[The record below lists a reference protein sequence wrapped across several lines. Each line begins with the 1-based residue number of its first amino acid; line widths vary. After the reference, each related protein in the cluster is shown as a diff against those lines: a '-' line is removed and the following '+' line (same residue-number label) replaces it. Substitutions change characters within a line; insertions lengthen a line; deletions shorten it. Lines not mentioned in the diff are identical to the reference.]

1 MKFSKLLVILIY
13 TFYCNL
19 IFANEKIYITVESQ
33 THSNAIRTMFLKN
46 KDLITVS
53 NDKTI
58 KIWDLK
64 NYQLKNT
71 LYGHIGVGYAG
82 RLNYAAYNQNI
93 NKLAVSGDLAENQEN
108 YEMYKIRI
116 YDMNS
121 NKIYKTIENH
131 EGIVSHL
138 EFTAD
143 GKYLIIGFT
152 YPFYHFS
159 IFETKDFNLVNDI
172 KITERYDGRKYYKI
186 NKLKIIKKNDDYL
199 VVTVSDQGDIDIYSK
214 KQNKII
220 NSINIQKDITSLLV
234 DKNNIYIGYD
244 KGLEKYDLNLNL
256 QQKVFFEHNLTFMN
270 ELNKQT
276 LLICSET
283 VCFQYDKKSLA
294 FIKKIFANTD
304 SISTALIFDENTII
318 TPFGKNQEIALIN
331 FKTNEVTKKIRNDSI
346 NIYSI
351 GLYNEFLG
359 FSDEFNTN
367 NFNKYVNLNTLTI
380 NKLDPLENF
389 KFDTG
394 LSIKND
400 NIEIKESK
408 EYLLQNTPTIISV
421 NNKKENISY
430 DITKTSANGFLHS
443 VYGIIE
449 SDKNDLILSGSA
461 YGFLEAYNAKTG
473 NKIANFNG
481 HNDFISAL
489 VKNNKFLFSSSYDG
503 IINAWDIEKIKN
515 LEEKKVISEWMVEKV
530 AEKFGT
536 TKENI
541 KNFATQLYLNYGID
555 IYKIDI
561 EELFPTFS
569 IYILKENEFVIWTE
583 EGYFSVSS
591 PEVLKYITWHMNQG
605 YDKEAIRYDIGKFYD
620 VFFRPDLVKLKL
632 QGEDIS
638 KYTQG
643 LTVKDALKNPPPEVK
658 IINVDKKQ
666 IVNKNNLAYAAQI
679 DTKKDNVN
687 VKFNVSDFGGGV
699 GTIRVYQEGKL
710 IKTIGKSEIDKVIAN
725 VDTKIEEQEKEK
737 KLSEYQQLA
746 LSKAINGEALKIDEQ
761 ITNSFDNDLIVNSS
775 GDYEINVALKNG
787 LNQISI
793 EAFNKTNTITSFRST
808 VNINANIPE
817 RKPKLYAIVAGVNNF
832 ESNYGNTLQN
842 LKYAVNDAKSISDIA
857 SKSREKIFDD
867 IEIISL
873 IGNQVTK
880 DNIEA
885 AFENISKKASLEDT
899 ILFYISTHGISANSK
914 FYLLPSNNAQLTNL
928 IEFNDIFK
936 KSSEL
941 KSLNQIFIIDACQSG
956 SANDIAS
963 AVYDSRASVLARSS
977 GIHLLSASTSGTYA
991 FENNEYKHSNFTYHI
1006 LDSMKNKE
1014 TDKNKDGFISVIE
1027 LSDKLR
1033 NLDSNEK
1040 QFPVIQN
1047 IGNDINLNKAY

>member
-1 MKFSKLLVILIY
+1 
-13 TFYCNL
+13 
-19 IFANEKIYITVESQ
+19 
-33 THSNAIRTMFLKN
+33 
-46 KDLITVS
+46 
-53 NDKTI
+53 
-58 KIWDLK
+58 
-64 NYQLKNT
+64 
-71 LYGHIGVGYAG
+71 
-82 RLNYAAYNQNI
+82 
-93 NKLAVSGDLAENQEN
+93 
-108 YEMYKIRI
+108 
-116 YDMNS
+116 
-121 NKIYKTIENH
+121 
-131 EGIVSHL
+131 
-138 EFTAD
+138 
-143 GKYLIIGFT
+143 
-152 YPFYHFS
+152 
-159 IFETKDFNLVNDI
+159 
-172 KITERYDGRKYYKI
+172 
-186 NKLKIIKKNDDYL
+186 
-199 VVTVSDQGDIDIYSK
+199 
-214 KQNKII
+214 
-220 NSINIQKDITSLLV
+220 
-234 DKNNIYIGYD
+234 
-244 KGLEKYDLNLNL
+244 
-256 QQKVFFEHNLTFMN
+256 
-270 ELNKQT
+270 
-276 LLICSET
+276 
-283 VCFQYDKKSLA
+283 
-294 FIKKIFANTD
+294 
-304 SISTALIFDENTII
+304 
-318 TPFGKNQEIALIN
+318 
-331 FKTNEVTKKIRNDSI
+331 
-346 NIYSI
+346 
-351 GLYNEFLG
+351 
-359 FSDEFNTN
+359 
-367 NFNKYVNLNTLTI
+367 
-380 NKLDPLENF
+380 
-389 KFDTG
+389 
-394 LSIKND
+394 
-400 NIEIKESK
+400 
-408 EYLLQNTPTIISV
+408 
-421 NNKKENISY
+421 
-430 DITKTSANGFLHS
+430 
-443 VYGIIE
+443 
-449 SDKNDLILSGSA
+449 
-461 YGFLEAYNAKTG
+461 
-473 NKIANFNG
+473 
-481 HNDFISAL
+481 
-489 VKNNKFLFSSSYDG
+489 
-503 IINAWDIEKIKN
+503 
-515 LEEKKVISEWMVEKV
+515 
-530 AEKFGT
+530 
-536 TKENI
+536 
-541 KNFATQLYLNYGID
+541 
-555 IYKIDI
+555 
-561 EELFPTFS
+561 
-569 IYILKENEFVIWTE
+569 
-583 EGYFSVSS
+583 
-591 PEVLKYITWHMNQG
+591 LKYITWHMNQG

>member
-1 MKFSKLLVILIY
+1 MNNKYLEILLFLVLSFNNLFSSDIINNVENEIYLSINSKVSKEYIHQIAFFNKKDHFFLVGNDNI
-13 TFYCNL
+13 
-19 IFANEKIYITVESQ
+19 
-33 THSNAIRTMFLKN
+33 IR
-46 KDLITVS
+46 
-53 NDKTI
+53 
-58 KIWDLK
+58 
-64 NYQLKNT
+64 
-71 LYGHIGVGYAG
+71 LY
-82 RLNYAAYNQNI
+82 
-93 NKLAVSGDLAENQEN
+93 DAENGTLLNFFTGYIEKKNPNKQKLFTIAIDNNDEYFATAGN
-108 YEMYKIRI
+108 IKDNLNNNSIIRI
-116 YDMNS
+116 FDINTGKIVKNLEVD
-121 NKIYKTIENH
+121 NKNI
-131 EGIVSHL
+131 SRL
-138 EFTAD
+138 EFTKD
-143 GKYLIIGFT
+143 GKYLISSGKNIIIWDAKT
-152 YPFYHFS
+152 YEKIKTIEMNNFINAFKTINENLIAGDTKGNIFIISLKDNQILKQSSFS
-159 IFETKDFNLVNDI
+159 NVRDGEILRIESNGKDIIFERGYYSFLTDFGLEDLTYIGPFNGAIKLNL
-172 KITERYDGRKYYKI
+172 EG
-186 NKLKIIKKNDDYL
+186 NKLFVNNGNSYYDINDKIKKNELRTPL
-199 VVTVSDQGDIDIYSK
+199 VVNDFNEKFDGDVIEMGINENFLVTYDITNYKIRIRDLRS
-214 KQNKII
+214 NKII
-220 NSINIQKDITSLLV
+220 N
-234 DKNNIYIGYD
+234 
-244 KGLEKYDLNLNL
+244 
-256 QQKVFFEHNLTFMN
+256 
-270 ELNKQT
+270 
-276 LLICSET
+276 
-283 VCFQYDKKSLA
+283 
-294 FIKKIFANTD
+294 
-304 SISTALIFDENTII
+304 
-318 TPFGKNQEIALIN
+318 
-331 FKTNEVTKKIRNDSI
+331 
-346 NIYSI
+346 
-351 GLYNEFLG
+351 
-359 FSDEFNTN
+359 
-367 NFNKYVNLNTLTI
+367 
-380 NKLDPLENF
+380 
-389 KFDTG
+389 
-394 LSIKND
+394 
-400 NIEIKESK
+400 
-408 EYLLQNTPTIISV
+408 
-421 NNKKENISY
+421 
-430 DITKTSANGFLHS
+430 
-443 VYGIIE
+443 IIE
-449 SDKNDLILSGSA
+449 SESKRLNSIGINDNYLTTDLIRNKILTWESKHYKDNILEENRIKDHFPNAQKIYTSNSTINLNNLKYILKEQILNNVILENNSFKLSQSTYGDFIYIKSNDNVLYVNDKNDLFKYYIECINDIKSFS
-461 YGFLEAYNAKTG
+461 FFN
-473 NKIANFNG
+473 NKIITGGEKGELKIFEVGTEEKAKLVSTLLG
-481 HNDFISAL
+481 HNADIVAMSVYTDIL
-489 VKNNKFLFSSSYDG
+489 VTLGADSIIKVWKINN
-503 IINAWDIEKIKN
+503 
-515 LEEKKVISEWMVEKV
+515 EEYIYPLL
-530 AEKFGT
+530 
-536 TKENI
+536 NI
-541 KNFATQLYLNYGID
+541 FMD
-555 IYKIDI
+555 
-561 EELFPTFS
+561 
-569 IYILKENEFVIWTE
+569 KENEFVIWTE

-591 PEVLKYITWHMNQG
+591 PEALKYITWHMNQG